1 MGGISEKLITLS
13 YVVISSGLI
22 LSPFFIIRKFKIVK
36 WKHIILSY
44 ILSMGIFVGLE
55 FLDNWFDKYLYN
67 NVYNSGWIME
77 VLLNASM
84 LQWFVLSIIFII
96 SPFLITKIKYKR
108 FSKKRIIISIFLS
121 LLIGIGLFFGWIY
134 LIGWGLG
141 QIGQRYF

>member
-1 MGGISEKLITLS
+1 
-13 YVVISSGLI
+13 
-22 LSPFFIIRKFKIVK
+22 
-36 WKHIILSY
+36 
-44 ILSMGIFVGLE
+44 
-55 FLDNWFDKYLYN
+55 
-67 NVYNSGWIME
+67 ME

>member
-44 ILSMGIFVGLE
+44 ILSAGIFVGIA